1 MNKLVL
7 SSTMVSTV
15 WLIGMDIARLDEK
28 YDYHLC
34 GERLTTGPDLPVRPI
49 GPGGPLI
56 ASCRQTQ
63 QTHFTLYKLHSN
75 MHCLSFLHNILYV
88 ELGVYLF
95 HTCCLYRIILHH
107 LQFMLCMSFMLYMN
121 YSNNYLY
128 ITFFIS
134 CLQVHCTYFCC
145 VLFNW
150 VFHVYQ

>member
-1 MNKLVL
+1 ME
-7 SSTMVSTV
+7 
-15 WLIGMDIARLDEK
+15 IARVDEK

-49 GPGGPLI
+49 GPAGPLI

-95 HTCCLYRIILHH
+95 HTCFLYHPPSSSVYAL
-107 LQFMLCMSFMLYMN
+107 FVVC
-121 YSNNYLY
+121 YSNNSK
-128 ITFFIS
+128 F
-134 CLQVHCTYFCC
+134 
-145 VLFNW
+145 
-150 VFHVYQ
+150 